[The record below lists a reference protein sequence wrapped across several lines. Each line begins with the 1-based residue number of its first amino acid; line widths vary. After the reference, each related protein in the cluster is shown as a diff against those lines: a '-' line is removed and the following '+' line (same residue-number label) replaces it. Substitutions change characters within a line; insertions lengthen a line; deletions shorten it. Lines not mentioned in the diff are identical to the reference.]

1 MVSGWCLGGVRGVSG
16 GYLGSVL
23 GLLVVSGGC
32 WMVSG
37 WCLRHFFQS
46 GHFVPPSRDI
56 QESRTPGLIGLT
68 MCDICTV
75 NRT

>member
-1 MVSGWCLGGVRGVSG
+1 MASGCCLGVAGGVW
-16 GYLGSVL
+16 
-23 GLLVVSGGC
+23 VVSGECLGA
-32 WMVSG
+32 SG
-37 WCLRHFFQS
+37 GVLGGLDGVWIVFETLFPIRALWA
-46 GHFVPPSRDI
+46 PPWDI